1 MNLSSP
7 ACLGFCRAAI
17 LLSRAKPGD
26 GRALLSYLCS
36 GGFIPPSSFCCGR
49 GTAALRLGRVHALTR
64 CLVFVAAGF
73 FPPLHF
79 FLGGGPLR
87 PPLAGAPPPRA
98 PGGPQPV
105 SFRFYILA
113 FLVLASPRAPR

>member
-73 FPPLHF
+73 FPPLSF
-79 FLGGGPLR
+79 FSGAGLPPPPPAGGL
-87 PPLAGAPPPRA
+87 PPRA
-98 PGGPQPV
+98 PGGPQPL
-105 SFRFYILA
+105 SFVFYISGFFGLA
-113 FLVLASPRAPR
+113 TPPARR